1 MGAVVTGRPVE
12 SAWLLRRGGRDSPR
26 KDSLQAQSRRVQKIC
41 QLLIKKITIS
51 ITAQH
56 FSVDQSTSKLS
67 ASYFYFFYY
76 YFFFRMMRTRR
87 PSLFLMSCTCNSVVS
102 VLPFNSVSLRLRG
115 RLLMHLWPGHDCMDA
130 GSGGVLASST
140 LKRKEAKVSDQGGEK
155 HTRVLFVWNSQS
167 SSFFNPT
174 CTSLC
179 TQTLNCL
186 YIVSLHQMCVWRCE
200 LQFCSF
206 FFKQIR
212 KRRLWWWQ
220 LLTPFTTVLMGGLGS
235 SLGKIICMVHIIK
248 LRTSLL
254 STNLRSV
261 SRASLFF
268 FFFARMFC

>member
-76 YFFFRMMRTRR
+76 FYFFRMMRTRR

-115 RLLMHLWPGHDCMDA
+115 RLLMHLWPGQMIA
-130 GSGGVLASST
+130 WMPV
-140 LKRKEAKVSDQGGEK
+140 QGGCWPLPRWRERK
-155 HTRVLFVWNSQS
+155 QRSRTKEGRNTQECYLCETVKVLPF
-167 SSFFNPT
+167 
-174 CTSLC
+174 
-179 TQTLNCL
+179 
-186 YIVSLHQMCVWRCE
+186 
-200 LQFCSF
+200 
-206 FFKQIR
+206 
-212 KRRLWWWQ
+212 
-220 LLTPFTTVLMGGLGS
+220 LTPL
-235 SLGKIICMVHIIK
+235 
-248 LRTSLL
+248 
-254 STNLRSV
+254 
-261 SRASLFF
+261 
-268 FFFARMFC
+268 ARLCAHKHLIVYI